1 MTSLPT
7 ISHPTAPAS
16 SEIDRLQRDALAA
29 EYRRLFFELKEE
41 RYRILRPL
49 YRNLVRS
56 GADLLRNAR
65 ADELLN
71 FLKTFL
77 PNTEGVVIKPAH
89 CSQAESTACE
99 ATAQKISLDRV
110 RSSLNGPDV
119 FVFSLIPWN
128 YRRQRPQHLAYGLSR
143 ESRVFYIEPRFSPGE
158 AVVIEH
164 AQGLYSIQ
172 LPRSAGGNVRLYS
185 GIPRP
190 YQIRRFSTY
199 FSTLI
204 RRLGVDPNALL
215 VVQHPFWWP
224 YVKAARAGFRII
236 YDCMDDLSGFSN
248 TTAGLLPLERD
259 LIATANACVV
269 SSSILAGLVGP
280 RTNLHVIRNAC
291 DAALLS
297 RGKSDMPWPSR
308 LVPPK
313 QRVEA
318 GTRIRAGYVGAVA
331 EWLDID
337 MLRNTVVHNP
347 DIELHICGREDTQ
360 DAARLVNAGNVVK
373 HGEVTADE
381 AAAVMS
387 SMDVMLIPFRITPL
401 TMAADPIKYY
411 EHCALGKPTVSTL
424 LPELCDPQ
432 RPVVLAGERGEFASF
447 VRLAASQFC
456 TPNFTAELQAY
467 ASMNTWTHRVAQYRE
482 LFEAI

>member
-1 MTSLPT
+1 
-7 ISHPTAPAS
+7 
-16 SEIDRLQRDALAA
+16 
-29 EYRRLFFELKEE
+29 
-41 RYRILRPL
+41 
-49 YRNLVRS
+49 
-56 GADLLRNAR
+56 
-65 ADELLN
+65 
-71 FLKTFL
+71 
-77 PNTEGVVIKPAH
+77 
-89 CSQAESTACE
+89 
-99 ATAQKISLDRV
+99 
-110 RSSLNGPDV
+110 
-119 FVFSLIPWN
+119 
-128 YRRQRPQHLAYGLSR
+128 
-143 ESRVFYIEPRFSPGE
+143 
-158 AVVIEH
+158 
-164 AQGLYSIQ
+164 
-172 LPRSAGGNVRLYS
+172 
-185 GIPRP
+185 
-190 YQIRRFSTY
+190 
-199 FSTLI
+199 
-204 RRLGVDPNALL
+204 LGVDPNALL
-215 VVQHPFWWP
+215 LVQHPFWWP

-280 RTNLHVIRNAC
+280 HPNVHVIRNAC
-291 DAALLS
+291 DATLLS
-297 RGKSDMPWPSR
+297 QERNGMPWPSR

-313 QRVEA
+313 QRVEG

-347 DIELHICGREDTQ
+347 DIELHICGREETQ

-373 HGEVTADE
+373 HGEVTSDE

-456 TPNFTAELQAY
+456 TPSFTAELKAY
-467 ASMNTWTHRVAQYRE
+467 ASRNTWTHRVAQYRE